1 MEHFVYNSLMS
12 WKTEE
17 DRGLA
22 ICGYMQFH
30 VPFIVLSKIN
40 TAILNCT
47 DNYDVAKIKVKSVTD
62 HQ

>member
-17 DRGLA
+17 DRARA

-40 TAILNCT
+40 TAIYIT
-47 DNYDVAKIKVKSVTD
+47 EGHEGVKWEL
-62 HQ
+62 